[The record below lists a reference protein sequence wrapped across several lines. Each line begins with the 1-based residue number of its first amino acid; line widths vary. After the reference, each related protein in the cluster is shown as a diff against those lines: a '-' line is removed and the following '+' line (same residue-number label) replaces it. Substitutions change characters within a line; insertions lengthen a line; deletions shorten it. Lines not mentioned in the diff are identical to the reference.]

1 MQRTLGMCVAASL
14 IACFCLFI
22 SVSVADEGGIGQMDL
37 TGLQKLLAEN
47 EGKVVLMNFWSPF

>member
-1 MQRTLGMCVAASL
+1 MCVAVSL
-14 IACFCLFI
+14 IAFFCLFI
-22 SVSVADEGGIGQMDL
+22 SVSAADEGGIGQMDL